1 MPARIAL
8 VVLSLALFVPRA
20 SLAAI
25 RDERPSDRTAVRVL
39 ADARAVEPATAPRG
53 LQLPAGAQPGESTE
67 VLRREL
73 VQQGSLLS
81 GRFDEVD
88 GRIYEIVGRLQLLT
102 LCLIALF
109 LGMFVWQI
117 SLAREIARLKASVR
131 GPHLD

>member
-20 SLAAI
+20 SLSAI

-131 GPHLD
+131 GPDLD

>member
-131 GPHLD
+131 GPDLD